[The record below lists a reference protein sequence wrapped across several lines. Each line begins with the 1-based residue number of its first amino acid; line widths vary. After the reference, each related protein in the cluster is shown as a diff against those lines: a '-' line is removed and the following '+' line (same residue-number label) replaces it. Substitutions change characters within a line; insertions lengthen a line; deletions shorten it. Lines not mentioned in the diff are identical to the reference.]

1 MQLLYLDSTSIFLLF
16 CFIFSRFFKYHS
28 WFHIRDLEY
37 LGFFPLVF
45 PEAPDLLFYDFL
57 EKFYRKKI
65 FLKTTFICF
74 FSYDFLFFILP

>member
-45 PEAPDLLFYDFL
+45 
-57 EKFYRKKI
+57 RKPLIYSSMTFWKSFTERKY